1 MWRRDFFRKEVF
13 MKRFKLLALVLALVC
28 IPMSVFAQRNLTL
41 RVNGKAVESKPAAY
55 IEKDR
60 TMVPIR
66 FVAESLDYQV
76 YWNKEGR
83 DIFLTK
89 MNFDT
94 NKPEAAIYLK
104 ADSAKVL
111 LIQSKDVEAFYNA
124 TIKDT
129 FKTKDVEGILKS
141 AKSVPLEVKP
151 VMKEDRAFIPLRAV
165 VELFDQKISWD
176 GKTFTVSI
184 DAKVAKNDEE
194 IAATWLYNKLPAE
207 YKKAPFKLIDSLD
220 ANRDA
225 LAAKHI
231 YAYNLIEDHPD
242 HRVTVE
248 RYRLDLNKGIFF
260 KYDAAMDKWIAVGKL

>member
-1 MWRRDFFRKEVF
+1 
-13 MKRFKLLALVLALVC
+13 MKRLKLLALVLALAC
-28 IPMSVFAQRNLTL
+28 LPMTVFAQRDLTL
-41 RVNGKAVESKPAAY
+41 KVNGKVVESKPAAY

-66 FVAESLDYQV
+66 FVAEDLDYQV

-104 ADSAKVL
+104 ADSAKAL

-124 TIKDT
+124 TTKES
-129 FKTKDVEGILKS
+129 FQTKDVEGILKS
-141 AKSVPLEVKP
+141 AKSVPLEVTP
-151 VMKEDRAFIPLRAV
+151 VIKEDRAFIPLRAV
-165 VELFDQKISWD
+165 VELFDQKIIWD

-184 DAKVAKNDEE
+184 EAKVEKTDEE
-194 IAATWLYNKLPAE
+194 IAATWLYNQLPVE
-207 YKKAPFKLIDSLD
+207 YKKAPFKLIASLD
-220 ANRDA
+220 ADRDA
-225 LAAKHI
+225 LAAKWI
-231 YAYNLIEDHPD
+231 YAYDLIEDHPD

-260 KYDAAMDKWIAVGKL
+260 KYDAAMDQWIAVGKL

>member
-1 MWRRDFFRKEVF
+1 MRKEVL
-13 MKRFKLLALVLALVC
+13 MKRLKLLALVLALVC
-28 IPMSVFAQRNLTL
+28 LPMSVFAQRDLTL
-41 RVNGKAVESKPAAY
+41 NVNGKVVESKPAAY

-60 TMVPIR
+60 TMVPVR

-76 YWNKEGR
+76 YWNKDGR

-94 NKPEAAIYLK
+94 NKPEAGIYLK
-104 ADSAKVL
+104 AGSQEAL
-111 LIQSKDVEAFYNA
+111 SIQDKDVEAFYFA
-124 TIKDT
+124 TIKDS
-129 FKTKDVEGILKS
+129 FQTKDVEGILKS
-141 AKSVPLEVKP
+141 AKAVPLDVKP
-151 VMKEDRAFIPLRAV
+151 TIKEDRAFIPLRAV

-184 DAKVAKNDEE
+184 DAKVEKTDEE

-220 ANRDA
+220 ADRDA
-225 LAAKHI
+225 LAAKSI
-231 YAYNLIEDHPD
+231 YAYDLIEDHPD

-260 KYDAAMDKWIAVGKL
+260 KYDAAMDQWIAVGKL

>member
-1 MWRRDFFRKEVF
+1 
-13 MKRFKLLALVLALVC
+13 MKRLKLVALVLALAC
-28 IPMSVFAQRNLTL
+28 LPMAVFAQRDLTL
-41 RVNGKAVESKPAAY
+41 KVNGKIVESKPAAY

-66 FVAESLDYQV
+66 FVAEDLDYQV

-94 NKPEAAIYLK
+94 NKPEAGIYLK
-104 ADSAKVL
+104 VDSGKAL
-111 LIQSKDVEAFYNA
+111 LIQTKDVEAFYYR
-124 TIKDT
+124 TIKES
-129 FKTKDVEGILKS
+129 FQTKDVEGILKS
-141 AKSVPLEVKP
+141 AKAVPLDVNPAIKG
-151 VMKEDRAFIPLRAV
+151 DRAFIPLRAV

-184 DAKVAKNDEE
+184 DAKVEKTDEE

-207 YKKAPFKLIDSLD
+207 YKKAPFKLIES
-220 ANRDA
+220 RDDKREA
-225 LAAKHI
+225 LAKENI
-231 YAYNLIEDHPD
+231 YAYDLIEDHPE
-242 HRVTVE
+242 RILTVE

-260 KYDAAMDKWIAVGKL
+260 KYDAAMDQWIAVGKL

>member
-1 MWRRDFFRKEVF
+1 
-13 MKRFKLLALVLALVC
+13 MKRLKLLALVLALAC
-28 IPMSVFAQRNLTL
+28 LPMAVFAQRDLTL
-41 RVNGKAVESKPAAY
+41 KVNGKVVESKPSAY

-94 NKPEAAIYLK
+94 NKPETAIYLK
-104 ADSAKVL
+104 ADSAKA
-111 LIQSKDVEAFYNA
+111 LIIPAKDVDAFYNA
-124 TIKDT
+124 TIKES
-129 FKTKDVEGILKS
+129 FQTKDVEGILKS
-141 AKSVPLEVKP
+141 AKAVPLDVNPAIKG
-151 VMKEDRAFIPLRAV
+151 DRAFIPLRAV

-184 DAKVAKNDEE
+184 DAKVEKTDEE

-207 YKKAPFKLIDSLD
+207 FKKAPFKLIDSLD
-220 ANRDA
+220 AERDA
-225 LAAKHI
+225 LAAKWI
-231 YAYNLIEDHPD
+231 YAYDLIEDHPD

-260 KYDAAMDKWIAVGKL
+260 KYDAAMDQWIAVDKL